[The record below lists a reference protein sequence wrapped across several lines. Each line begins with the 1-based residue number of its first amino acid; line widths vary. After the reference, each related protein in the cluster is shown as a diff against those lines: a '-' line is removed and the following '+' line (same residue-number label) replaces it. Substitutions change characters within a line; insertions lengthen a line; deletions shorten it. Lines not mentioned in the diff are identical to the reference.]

1 MIGHKLKQ
9 LKEMNL
15 CMQRK
20 WIDANRYQALKTTKM
35 IFKNANANA
44 NVMCEYNLT
53 TPLNTLLNGVPRA
66 NGFTQEMKK
75 NASKAMMTP

>member
-20 WIDANRYQALKTTKM
+20 WINANRYQALKTIKTILK
-35 IFKNANANA
+35 NANA

-53 TPLNTLLNGVPRA
+53 TPLSTLLNGVPRA
-66 NGFTQEMKK
+66 TGFLRK
-75 NASKAMMTP
+75 

>member
-1 MIGHKLKQ
+1 MIGHTLKQ

-20 WIDANRYQALKTTKM
+20 WIDANRYQALKTTKT
-35 IFKNANANA
+35 ILKNANA

-53 TPLNTLLNGVPRA
+53 TPLSTLLNGVPKA
-66 NGFTQEMKK
+66 TGFH
-75 NASKAMMTP
+75 

>member
-20 WIDANRYQALKTTKM
+20 WTDANRYQVLKITKM
-35 IFKNANANA
+35 ITKNANA
-44 NVMCEYNLT
+44 NVMSEYNST

-66 NGFTQEMKK
+66 NGFL
-75 NASKAMMTP
+75 